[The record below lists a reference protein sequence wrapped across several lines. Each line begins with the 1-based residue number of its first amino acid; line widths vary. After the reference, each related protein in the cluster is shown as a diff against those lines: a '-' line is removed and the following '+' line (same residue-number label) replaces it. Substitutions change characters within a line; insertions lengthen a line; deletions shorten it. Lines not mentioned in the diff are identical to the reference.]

1 MTIDK
6 NITVDLNRVQP
17 LKTIQIH
24 EGDTNSVR
32 LVFTLTKDSADVDLS
47 SVSIRYDA
55 VIGDYLAEQDAP
67 GSIEDG
73 KAVVPVTANMT
84 ARSGILKVDVKLVEG
99 DSVLF
104 TQTIKLL
111 VERSVINGDT
121 IIDISGTTIDQKL
134 DQLTLQF
141 EGFENNYYTKAE
153 VDAELEKRY
162 TKTETDNLLKGKVKY
177 EYHQGVHAEDLDT
190 YTDAQTLYR
199 IYYEGTYQFL
209 ICTSST
215 GGQFRFTKFG
225 DIFYRVYNM
234 GSNTWGEWNKI
245 NGSSEITSLSG
256 EKLIDGTVSDDKL
269 IDEYFRLFINA
280 NLDEA
285 GSFLK
290 IGLYTG
296 RATASWQTDY
306 GITGKF
312 ILFHEYERQLLYFE
326 GCNRTFIRTRAMS
339 HYPFE
344 DWVEI
349 TPITEGT
356 VNTIIDTKLG
366 SYYTKTEIDAKLTD
380 RMKVK
385 TQTLT
390 NLNQCDS
397 LTDPDTLYQ
406 IKYAGVEEILL
417 NTSNSSGQL
426 RLNKNGYIYF
436 RNYNA
441 SAGTWS
447 EWTNAMKN
455 IPPGTITTA
464 MIGRLWLSYDNL
476 DDHYIRYFDYT
487 ELSSMD
493 ELTDYAIYTGVT
505 DDSWRSR
512 YDVDG
517 HYLLL
522 VTENTQ
528 LLMFP
533 VSNRVFTRERPN
545 NGAWGDWTDISPV
558 SESSIS
564 TIASEVADNKLTKY
578 YTKTE
583 MNSKLYEKE
592 NIVVNTSAQLSDCDN
607 CYATET
613 LYRLIING
621 QEHLLINAGSR
632 AAQYRFTNGDVFY
645 RVYQNRAWTEWE
657 NLLTRIPE
665 GAITGDMIQQLTIPA
680 DRLEDIYPALHYADE
695 IGGEGDINDWNNGI
709 YIGTL
714 SENWRARYGV
724 SGHYILIADGMQIMY
739 IPEANR
745 VQFRER
751 GHMGRWDSWEVIDL
765 CSYAV
770 VHREVHGESGYIS
783 ENYAWYTDPS
793 QGLSLTGTYTLVGDF
808 CTINGTVPLIE
819 GWETVYYS
827 LPCNSLFSACTVA
840 RCGDD
845 VFTVATNTLDNVSVI
860 EIKKIGGGTLPSG
873 TLSFT
878 LTYRYFE
885 PEIGG

>member
-47 SVSIRYDA
+47 SVSIKYDA

-84 ARSGILKVDVKLVEG
+84 AHSGILKVDVKLVEG
-99 DSVLF
+99 ESVLF

-134 DQLTLQF
+134 DKLTLQF
-141 EGFENNYYTKAE
+141 EGFEQNYYTKSE
-153 VDAELEKRY
+153 VDAELGKRY
-162 TKTETDNLLKGKVKY
+162 TKSETDNLLKSKVKY
-177 EYHQGVHAEDLDT
+177 EFHQGITAEDMDT
-190 YTDAQTLYR
+190 YTDSQTLYR
-199 IYYEGTYQFL
+199 LYYEGTYQFL
-209 ICTSST
+209 ICTSGT
-215 GGQFRFTKFG
+215 GGQFRFTKWG
-225 DIFYRVYNM
+225 DIYYRVYNM
-234 GSNTWGEWNKI
+234 GDNTWGEWNKI
-245 NGSSEITSLSG
+245 NGSGEITSLSG
-256 EKLIDGTVSDDKL
+256 DKLIDGTVSDNKL
-269 IDEYFRLFINA
+269 IDEYFRLFINS

-285 GSFLK
+285 AGFLN
-290 IGLYTG
+290 IGVYTG
-296 RATASWQTDY
+296 RATATWQSDY
-306 GITGKF
+306 GISGKF

-326 GCNRTFIRTRAMS
+326 ESNRTFIRTRAMS
-339 HYPFE
+339 HYPFGE
-344 DWVEI
+344 WVEI
-349 TPITEGT
+349 TPVTEGK
-356 VNTIIDTKLG
+356 VNTMIDTKLG
-366 SYYTKTEIDAKLTD
+366 SYYTKAQTD
-380 RMKVK
+380 EKVADKMKIK
-385 TQTLT
+385 TQALT
-390 NLNQCDS
+390 NINQCDS

-406 IKYAGVEEILL
+406 IKYGGVEEILL

-426 RLNKNGYIYF
+426 RLSKNGFIYF

-447 EWTNAMKN
+447 AWTNAMKN
-455 IPPGTITTA
+455 IPPGTITTE
-464 MIGRLWLSYDNL
+464 MIGKLWLSYDNL

-487 ELSSMD
+487 ELGTMD
-493 ELTDYAIYTGVT
+493 ELTDYGIYTGVT
-505 DDSWRSR
+505 DDSWRNQ

-533 VSNRVFTRERPN
+533 VSNRIFTRERPN
-545 NGAWGDWTDISPV
+545 NGDWGTWTDISPV

-564 TIASEVADNKLTKY
+564 TIAGEVADNKLTKY

-607 CYATET
+607 YYATET

-657 NLLTRIPE
+657 NLLTRIPDN
-665 GAITGDMIQQLTIPA
+665 AITGDMIQLNTVNA
-680 DRLEDIYPALHYADE
+680 DNLADIYPALHYGDD
-695 IGGEGDINDWNNGI
+695 IGGEGDINDWSNGI
-709 YIGTL
+709 YIGNLT
-714 SENWRARYGV
+714 ENWRARYGV
-724 SGHYILIADGMQIMY
+724 EGHYILIADGMQIMY

-751 GHMGRWDSWEVIDL
+751 GYMGRWESWSVIDL

-770 VHREVHGESGYIS
+770 VHREVHGESGNIG
-783 ENYAWYTDPS
+783 ENYAWYTEPS
-793 QGLSLTGTYTLVGDF
+793 QGLSLTGIYTLTGDF
-808 CTINGTVPLIE
+808 CTINGTCPLIE

-827 LPCNSLFSACTVA
+827 LPVNSVFSACCVA

-845 VFTVATNTLDNVSVI
+845 EFTVATNTLNNVSVI
-860 EIKKIGGGTLPSG
+860 EIKKLGGGLLPSG
-873 TLSFT
+873 TLNFT
-878 LTYRYFE
+878 LTYRYLDA
-885 PEIGG
+885 EIGG

>member
-67 GSIEDG
+67 GSVEDG

-162 TKTETDNLLKGKVKY
+162 TKTEADNLLKGKVKY

-209 ICTSST
+209 ICTSGT

-657 NLLTRIPE
+657 NLLTRIPD

-695 IGGEGDINDWNNGI
+695 IGGEGDINDWSNGI

-714 SENWRARYGV
+714 TENWRARYGV

-840 RCGDD
+840 RCGND

-860 EIKKIGGGTLPSG
+860 EIKRIGGGTLPSG

>member
-209 ICTSST
+209 ICTSGT

-657 NLLTRIPE
+657 NLLTRIPD

-770 VHREVHGESGYIS
+770 VHREVHGESGCIS

-840 RCGDD
+840 RCGND

-885 PEIGG
+885 PEIGS

>member
-177 EYHQGVHAEDLDT
+177 EYHQGIHAEDLDT

-209 ICTSST
+209 ICTSGT

-290 IGLYTG
+290 IGVYTG

-312 ILFHEYERQLLYFE
+312 VLFHEYERQLLYFE

-339 HYPFE
+339 NYPFE

-366 SYYTKTEIDAKLTD
+366 SYYTKTETDAKLAD

-464 MIGRLWLSYDNL
+464 MIGRLWLPYDNL

-487 ELSSMD
+487 ELGTMD
-493 ELTDYAIYTGVT
+493 ELTDYGIYTGIT
-505 DDSWRSR
+505 DETWRSQ
-512 YDVDG
+512 YGVDG

-533 VSNRVFTRERPN
+533 LSNHVFTRERPN
-545 NGAWGDWTDISPV
+545 NGAWGDWTDISPAT
-558 SESSIS
+558 EAAIS
-564 TIASEVADNKLTKY
+564 TIAGEVADSKLTKY
-578 YTKTE
+578 YTKAE
-583 MNSKLYEKE
+583 MNSKLSEKE
-592 NIVVNTSAQLSDCDN
+592 NIFVNTNAQLSDCDN
-607 CYATET
+607 YYATET

-621 QEHLLINAGSR
+621 QEHLLVNAGSH
-632 AAQYRFTNGDVFY
+632 ATQFRFTNGEVFVRRY
-645 RVYQNRAWTEWE
+645 RNRTWDEWQ
-657 NLLTRIPE
+657 NLLTQIPD

-695 IGGEGDINDWNNGI
+695 IGGEGDINDWSNGI

-714 SENWRARYGV
+714 TENWRARYGV

-793 QGLSLTGTYTLVGDF
+793 QGLSLSGTYTLVGDF

-840 RCGDD
+840 RCGND

>member
-32 LVFTLTKDSADVDLS
+32 LVFTLTKDSVDVDLS
-47 SVSIRYDA
+47 SVAIRYDA

-67 GSIEDG
+67 SSIEDG

-99 DSVLF
+99 ESVLF

-162 TKTETDNLLKGKVKY
+162 TKTEADNLLKGKVKY

-209 ICTSST
+209 ICTSGT

-385 TQTLT
+385 TQILS

-645 RVYQNRAWTEWE
+645 RVYQNRAWTEWG
-657 NLLTRIPE
+657 NLLTRIPD

-724 SGHYILIADGMQIMY
+724 LGHYILIADGMQIMY
-739 IPEANR
+739 IPEANH

-793 QGLSLTGTYTLVGDF
+793 QGLSLTGTYTFVGDF

-873 TLSFT
+873 NLSFT

>member
-1 MTIDK
+1 MSDEAVKASAEFNDSLDTLKRTFSGVKNNLVGELLPGFSTLLNGLSALLAGNDKAKEQIQKGTQEIVDSLKDIFPRVMDILMTLIGAVAEIAPVIIDSLVQGISANMGELVSVASDIVVTFLESLIAALPQIAEGAVK
-6 NITVDLNRVQP
+6 LITQLTDAILDNLP
-17 LKTIQIH
+17 L
-24 EGDTNSVR
+24 
-32 LVFTLTKDSADVDLS
+32 LVSTTMQVITTVIDGIADALPALIPTVVSALL
-47 SVSIRYDA
+47 DA
-55 VIGDYLAEQDAP
+55 VQAIIDNIGAFVDAGVKVILALV
-67 GSIEDG
+67 DG
-73 KAVVPVTANMT
+73 VVKAIPVL
-84 ARSGILKVDVKLVEG
+84 IQKIPVIVK
-99 DSVLF
+99 
-104 TQTIKLL
+104 
-111 VERSVINGDT
+111 SVI
-121 IIDISGTTIDQKL
+121 
-134 DQLTLQF
+134 
-141 EGFENNYYTKAE
+141 
-153 VDAELEKRY
+153 DA
-162 TKTETDNLLKGKVKY
+162 LKN
-177 EYHQGVHAEDLDT
+177 ALPT
-190 YTDAQTLYR
+190 
-199 IYYEGTYQFL
+199 
-209 ICTSST
+209 
-215 GGQFRFTKFG
+215 
-225 DIFYRVYNM
+225 
-234 GSNTWGEWNKI
+234 
-245 NGSSEITSLSG
+245 
-256 EKLIDGTVSDDKL
+256 LIDGVKQL
-269 IDEYFRLFINA
+269 ISALAKALPDI
-280 NLDEA
+280 
-285 GSFLK
+285 
-290 IGLYTG
+290 I
-296 RATASWQTDY
+296 TAIVEMLPDLLTTIVEGVKELLPVLIE
-306 GITGKF
+306 GI
-312 ILFHEYERQLLYFE
+312 I
-326 GCNRTFIRTRAMS
+326 
-339 HYPFE
+339 
-344 DWVEI
+344 DV
-349 TPITEGT
+349 
-356 VNTIIDTKLG
+356 VNTIIETKLG
-366 SYYTKTEIDAKLTD
+366 SYYTKAETDAKLTD

-385 TQTLT
+385 TQALT

-455 IPPGTITTA
+455 IPPETITTA

-505 DDSWRSR
+505 DDSWRSQ

-517 HYLLL
+517 HFLLL

-545 NGAWGDWTDISPV
+545 NGDWGTWTDISPV

-564 TIASEVADNKLTKY
+564 TIAGEVADNKLTKY

-621 QEHLLINAGSR
+621 QEHLLINAGTR

-657 NLLTRIPE
+657 NILTRIPDD
-665 GAITGDMIQQLTIPA
+665 AITGDMIQDSAISA
-680 DRLEDIYPALHYADE
+680 DKLEDIYPALHYADE
-695 IGGEGDINDWNNGI
+695 IGGEGDINDWSNGI

-714 SENWRARYGV
+714 TENWRAHYGV

-745 VQFRER
+745 VQFREK

-770 VHREVHGESGYIS
+770 VHREVHGEAGYIS
-783 ENYAWYTDPS
+783 ENYAWYTEPS

-827 LPCNSLFSACTVA
+827 LPCNSLFSASAIA

-845 VFTVATNTLDNVSVI
+845 VFTIATNTLDNISVI
-860 EIKKIGGGTLPSG
+860 EIKKLGGGTLPSG

-878 LTYRYFE
+878 LTYRYLE
-885 PEIGG
+885 PKIGA

>member
-162 TKTETDNLLKGKVKY
+162 TKTEADNLLKGKVKY

-209 ICTSST
+209 ICTSGT

-657 NLLTRIPE
+657 NLLTRIPD

-873 TLSFT
+873 NLSFT

>member
-1 MTIDK
+1 M
-6 NITVDLNRVQP
+6 
-17 LKTIQIH
+17 
-24 EGDTNSVR
+24 
-32 LVFTLTKDSADVDLS
+32 
-47 SVSIRYDA
+47 
-55 VIGDYLAEQDAP
+55 
-67 GSIEDG
+67 
-73 KAVVPVTANMT
+73 TANMT

-153 VDAELEKRY
+153 VDAELEKHY

-209 ICTSST
+209 ICTSGT

-296 RATASWQTDY
+296 RATASWQTEY

-366 SYYTKTEIDAKLTD
+366 SYYTKTETDAKLAE
-380 RMKVK
+380 RMKV
-385 TQTLT
+385 
-390 NLNQCDS
+390 
-397 LTDPDTLYQ
+397 Q

-464 MIGRLWLSYDNL
+464 MIGRLWLPYDNL

-487 ELSSMD
+487 ELGTMD
-493 ELTDYAIYTGVT
+493 ELTDYGIYTGIT
-505 DDSWRSR
+505 DETWRSQ
-512 YDVDG
+512 YGVDG

-533 VSNRVFTRERPN
+533 LSNHVFTRVPQQRRLFPLLPER
-545 NGAWGDWTDISPV
+545 
-558 SESSIS
+558 
-564 TIASEVADNKLTKY
+564 
-578 YTKTE
+578 
-583 MNSKLYEKE
+583 
-592 NIVVNTSAQLSDCDN
+592 
-607 CYATET
+607 
-613 LYRLIING
+613 
-621 QEHLLINAGSR
+621 
-632 AAQYRFTNGDVFY
+632 
-645 RVYQNRAWTEWE
+645 
-657 NLLTRIPE
+657 
-665 GAITGDMIQQLTIPA
+665 
-680 DRLEDIYPALHYADE
+680 
-695 IGGEGDINDWNNGI
+695 
-709 YIGTL
+709 
-714 SENWRARYGV
+714 
-724 SGHYILIADGMQIMY
+724 
-739 IPEANR
+739 
-745 VQFRER
+745 
-751 GHMGRWDSWEVIDL
+751 
-765 CSYAV
+765 
-770 VHREVHGESGYIS
+770 
-783 ENYAWYTDPS
+783 
-793 QGLSLTGTYTLVGDF
+793 SLTA
-808 CTINGTVPLIE
+808 
-819 GWETVYYS
+819 S
-827 LPCNSLFSACTVA
+827 
-840 RCGDD
+840 
-845 VFTVATNTLDNVSVI
+845 
-860 EIKKIGGGTLPSG
+860 
-873 TLSFT
+873 
-878 LTYRYFE
+878 
-885 PEIGG
+885 